1 LQFIKLAGICG
12 ILLTLISLTGV
23 LVASVI
29 FHLDWSSN
37 TLSDMGDDDAQYT
50 KDLFNFSLMIGGV
63 FSIIFSLG
71 GLQQS
76 QHAITKIGFILL
88 VVSSFVLIGVGIFH
102 LPDPLHI
109 PFASAFFLFS
119 PLAVFMIGIGLIQE
133 NKLSSAVFAFV
144 ASIIGF
150 IFTGIMTM
158 VFLDMSFG
166 VLNATTE
173 FIVVVS
179 IASWVSFYS
188 LKLLCT
194 K

>member
-1 LQFIKLAGICG
+1 M
-12 ILLTLISLTGV
+12 ISLTGV
-23 LVASVI
+23 LVASAI

-63 FSIIFSLG
+63 LSIIFSLG
-71 GLQQS
+71 GLQ
-76 QHAITKIGFILL
+76 HTITKIGFILL

-133 NKLSSAVFAFV
+133 NKLSTAVFAFV

-150 IFTGIMTM
+150 IFIGIM
-158 VFLDMSFG
+158 
-166 VLNATTE
+166 
-173 FIVVVS
+173 
-179 IASWVSFYS
+179 AS
-188 LKLLCT
+188 
-194 K
+194 

>member
-12 ILLTLISLTGV
+12 LLLTLISLTGV
-23 LVASVI
+23 LVASVM
-29 FHLDWSSN
+29 FHLDWGSN
-37 TLSDMGDDDAQYT
+37 TLSDMGSDDAPYT
-50 KDLFNFSLMIGGV
+50 KDLFNFSLMIGGM

-71 GLQQS
+71 GLKQS
-76 QHAITKIGFILL
+76 RHFITKIGFILL
-88 VVSSFVLIGVGIFH
+88 VVFSLVLIGVGIFY

-119 PLAVFMIGIGLIQE
+119 PLSVFIIGIGLIQE
-133 NKLSSAVFAFV
+133 NKLSTAVFAFV

-158 VFLDMSFG
+158 VFLDMG
-166 VLNATTE
+166 IGMLNATTE
-173 FIVVVS
+173 FIVVFS
-179 IASWVSFYS
+179 IATWVSFYS